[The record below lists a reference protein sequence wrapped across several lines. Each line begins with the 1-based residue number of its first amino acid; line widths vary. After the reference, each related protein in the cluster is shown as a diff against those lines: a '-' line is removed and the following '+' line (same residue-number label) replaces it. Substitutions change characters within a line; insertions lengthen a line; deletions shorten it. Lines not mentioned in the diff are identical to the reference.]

1 MKSKIKTS
9 KKENLISD
17 LKKIIDDKKK
27 ALGNNCSDSTK
38 YLIEEFEETLKK
50 WKNFEMKTFNVNAEK
65 DLKKMTRD
73 VTEQINLKTIE
84 KNHLDNMKM
93 A

>member
-1 MKSKIKTS
+1 
-9 KKENLISD
+9 
-17 LKKIIDDKKK
+17 
-27 ALGNNCSDSTK
+27 
-38 YLIEEFEETLKK
+38 
-50 WKNFEMKTFNVNAEK
+50 MKTFIVNAER

-73 VTEQINLKTIE
+73 VIEQINLKTME